1 MNDLEQAVRE
11 AALEVARQRT
21 PALAAV
27 DDAQRLSE
35 DLGLTSLD
43 LAQLVALLE
52 IRLGLDPFST
62 QTSISA
68 VRTVGDLCQTY
79 IRCAGEP

>member
-1 MNDLEQAVRE
+1 MNDLEEAVRD

-21 PALAAV
+21 PALSAV
-27 DDAQRLSE
+27 EDSQRLSE

-43 LAQLVALLE
+43 LAQLVAVLE

-62 QTSISA
+62 QTSISS

-79 IRCAGEP
+79 RRCAGEP